1 MNNILNTILKYLK
14 EYFSKNGISEDIN
27 TTIIGVTI
35 ILCSTI
41 LILSGNLTIVQVIIP
56 EIIGVVLLFFKN
68 PKNKIDDSTK

>member
-14 EYFSKNGISEDIN
+14 EYFSKNGISEYIN